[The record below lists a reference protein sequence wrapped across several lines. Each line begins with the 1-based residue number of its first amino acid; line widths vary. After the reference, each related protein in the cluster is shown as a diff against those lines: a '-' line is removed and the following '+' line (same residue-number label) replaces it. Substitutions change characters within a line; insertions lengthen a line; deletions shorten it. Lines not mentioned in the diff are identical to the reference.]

1 MENSTEQKVT
11 PMSVGIKYGA
21 ISGLAG
27 IALFLV
33 AVMMSIN
40 PFQGAFNWIG
50 IGISI
55 ALLVLAHKNFK
66 DNGDG
71 FMSYGQGFGIGF
83 WYTIASSLLSLVVMY
98 VYMNFIDTA
107 AMENV
112 FQEQAM
118 KMEEAGQSEEAIEVA
133 MEWTRKLFWA
143 FAIGGSIFFGIII
156 ALVVTIFTQK
166 KNAEPGF

>member
-1 MENSTEQKVT
+1 MENSTQEKVST
-11 PMSVGIKYGA
+11 MKVGSKYGA

-33 AVMMSIN
+33 AVMMNIN
-40 PFQGAFNWIG
+40 PFQGASNWIG

-55 ALLVLAHKNFK
+55 VLLVLAQKNFK
-66 DNGDG
+66 DSGDG
-71 FMSYGQGFGIGF
+71 YMSYGQGFGVGL
-83 WYTIASSLLSLVVMY
+83 WYTIVSSVLSLLVMY

-107 AMENV
+107 AMEKV
-112 FQEQAM
+112 FEQQELQ
-118 KMEEAGQSEEAIEVA
+118 MEEQGQSTEAIQVA

-143 FAIGGSIFFGIII
+143 FAVGGSIFFGIII